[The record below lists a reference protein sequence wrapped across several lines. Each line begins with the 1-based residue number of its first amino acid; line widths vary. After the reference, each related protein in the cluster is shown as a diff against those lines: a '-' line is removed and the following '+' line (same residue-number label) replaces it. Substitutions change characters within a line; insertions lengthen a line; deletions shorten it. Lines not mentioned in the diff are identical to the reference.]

1 MRRPAWVVMT
11 YVVLLL
17 LAVVMAL
24 PNFLPSTVRNT
35 LPDWATSQT
44 VTLGLDLQGG
54 AHLLLAVDREDLALS
69 RLKELR
75 SSLAEEMRAL
85 DLNLAAIRIE
95 ERSLSAPASD
105 ALLSAMQGVAGATV
119 HPGSP
124 ADFTVDAADGL
135 LRLELTEAGLD
146 RAATAAADS
155 SLEVIRHRVDQVG
168 VSEPVISRV
177 GEDRI
182 LVQMPGVENPAQ
194 LRELLGSTAKMSFQM
209 VAPGPGPGVSMLQMR
224 DGSGAIPVE
233 DRVALSGDRLDRA
246 ASAFDP
252 NTGRPMVTF
261 AFDRQGAVV
270 FAKITAASIG
280 QRFAVVLDGAVLTAP
295 VIQSAIPGGQGQI
308 TGDFTVE
315 EAQTL
320 SVLLTS
326 GALPASLEVIEE
338 RSVGAALGADSIRA
352 GLITGAMGLALV
364 VAMMVGLYG
373 GWGLLASAVLG
384 LNVMLTL
391 TLLGLL
397 GATLTLPGIAGIIL
411 CLGIAVDSNI
421 LIFSRVREETAKGA
435 TAIKALTQG
444 YARAWATI
452 LDANITT
459 LLAMLLLFLFGAGAI
474 RGFAI
479 TMSLGILISMFT
491 AVVLMRMTME
501 ALVRRRKPARL
512 AIAPLIGRVP
522 APGAFS
528 FMRRGRL
535 ALAVSAALS
544 LGAVGALVWPG
555 PNLGIDFTGGVQMV
569 LRSDAPVPLA
579 ELRAVL
585 ANGVPGDASLQA
597 FGNPNEALIRVQG
610 ETGQAT
616 VAAVEAAAAQAVP
629 GAVFDQID
637 LVGPT
642 ISGELATTGLIALSL
657 AVLAMLAYIWI
668 RFEWHF
674 AAGAIVVLFLDVTK
688 TFGVIAVTGWE
699 VNLTTIVALLT
710 LIGYSVNDKVV
721 VYDRIREHLRGGGGA
736 PLSDL
741 IDRSLNQVLARCIFT
756 SGTTLAALLP
766 MALWGGPSVAGFA
779 WPMIAG
785 VVIATGSSL
794 FVAGPVVAW
803 LAMRSPAAMNGPAF
817 EQQGQAN
824 RATGEATLP
833 SRSV

>member
-11 YVVLLL
+11 YAVLLL
-17 LAVVMAL
+17 LAVATAL
-24 PNFLPSTVRNT
+24 PNFLPQTVRSS

-44 VTLGLDLQGG
+44 VSLGLDLQGG
-54 AHLLLAVDREDLALS
+54 AHLLLAVDRDDLAEA
-69 RLKELR
+69 RLQWLR
-75 SSLAEEMRAL
+75 ETLVAEMRAQN
-85 DLNLAAIRIE
+85 LNPALIRAE
-95 ERSLSAPASD
+95 GFSLSAPSGD
-105 ALLSAMQGVAGATV
+105 ALVAAMQGIADAATQPGA
-119 HPGSP
+119 P
-124 ADFTVDAADGL
+124 ADFTVETSDGE
-135 LRLELTEAGLD
+135 LRLSLTEAGLD
-146 RAATAAADS
+146 RTAATAADS
-155 SLEVIRHRVDQVG
+155 SLEVIRHRIDQVG

-177 GEDRI
+177 GNDRI
-182 LVQMPGVENPAQ
+182 LVQMPGVDNPGQ

-209 VAPGPGPGVSMLQMR
+209 VAPGPGPGVSMLEMR
-224 DGSGAIPVE
+224 DGSSAIPVD
-233 DRVALSGDRLDRA
+233 DRVALSGERLDRA
-246 ASAFDP
+246 ALGFDP
-252 NTGRPMVTF
+252 DSGRPMVTF
-261 AFDRQGAVV
+261 AFDRQGGIA
-270 FAKITAASIG
+270 FAEITAASIG

-308 TGDFTVE
+308 TGDFTLE

-320 SVLLTS
+320 AVLLTS

-352 GLITGAMGLALV
+352 GLITGAVGLVLV
-364 VAMMVGLYG
+364 VAMMVGLYD

-391 TLLGLL
+391 TVLGLL

-421 LIFSRVREETAKGA
+421 LIFSRIREETAKGA
-435 TAIKALTQG
+435 SAIKALTQG

-459 LLAMLLLFLFGAGAI
+459 LLAMVLLFMFGAGAI

-491 AVVLMRMTME
+491 AVVLMRTVME

-512 AIAPLIGRVP
+512 TIAPLMGRVR
-522 APGAFS
+522 APGALS

-535 ALAVSAALS
+535 ALATSAVLS
-544 LGAVGALVWPG
+544 LAAVGALVLPG

-569 LRSDAPVPLA
+569 LRSDAPIPLA
-579 ELRAVL
+579 GLRA
-585 ANGVPGDASLQA
+585 AFAEGVPGDASLQA
-597 FGNPNEALIRVQG
+597 FGDPTEALIRVQG
-610 ETGQAT
+610 EAGQAT
-616 VAAVEAAAAQAVP
+616 VAAVEAAVAQAVP

-642 ISGELATTGLIALSL
+642 ISGELATTGLIALGL
-657 AVLAMLAYIWI
+657 AVLAMLAYIWL

-674 AAGAIVVLFLDVTK
+674 AAGAIAVLFLDVTK

-721 VYDRIREHLRGGGGA
+721 VYDRIRENLRGFGDE
-736 PLSDL
+736 PLVQV
-741 IDRSLNQVLARCIFT
+741 IDRSLNQVLARCVFT

-766 MALWGGPSVAGFA
+766 MAIWGGPAVAGFA

-785 VVIATGSSL
+785 VVIATASSL
-794 FVAGPVVAW
+794 FISGPVLAW
-803 LAMRSPAAMNGPAF
+803 LAARSPKHMPAAHM
-817 EQQGQAN
+817 QY
-824 RATGEATLP
+824 
-833 SRSV
+833 SR

>member
-11 YVVLLL
+11 YVALLL
-17 LAVVMAL
+17 LAVATAI
-24 PNFLPSTVRNT
+24 PNFLPATVRST
-35 LPDWATSQT
+35 LPDWAKSQT
-44 VTLGLDLQGG
+44 VALGLDLQGG
-54 AHLLLAVDREDLALS
+54 AHLLLAVDRDDLAEA
-69 RLKELR
+69 RLQDLR
-75 SSLAEEMRAL
+75 DTLVAEMRARN
-85 DLNLAAIRIE
+85 LNPAAIRTE
-95 ERSLSAPASD
+95 GLTLSAQADD
-105 ALLSAMQGVAGATV
+105 ALFSTFQGLAAATAQ
-119 HPGSP
+119 PGSP
-124 ADFTVDAADGL
+124 ADFTVDL
-135 LRLELTEAGLD
+135 SERILHLELTEAGLD
-146 RAATAAADS
+146 RAAAAAADS
-155 SLEVIRHRVDQVG
+155 SLEVIRHRIDQVG

-209 VAPGPGPGVSMLQMR
+209 VAPGPGPGVSMLDMR

-252 NTGRPMVTF
+252 DTGRPMVTF
-261 AFDRQGAVV
+261 AFDRQGGIA
-270 FAKITAASIG
+270 FAEITAANIG
-280 QRFAVVLDGAVLTAP
+280 KRFAVVLDGAVLTAP
-295 VIQSAIPGGQGQI
+295 VIQTAIPGGQGQI
-308 TGDFTVE
+308 TGEFTVE

-320 SVLLTS
+320 AVLLTS

-338 RSVGAALGADSIRA
+338 RSVGAALGADSIKA
-352 GLITGAMGLALV
+352 GLITGAVGLALV
-364 VAMMVGLYG
+364 VAMMVSLYG

-391 TLLGLL
+391 TALGLL

-421 LIFSRVREETAKGA
+421 LIFSRIREETAKGA
-435 TAIKALTQG
+435 SSIKALTQG

-459 LLAMLLLFLFGAGAI
+459 LLAMVLLFMFGAGAI

-491 AVVLMRMTME
+491 AVVLMRMMME

-512 AIAPLIGRVP
+512 AIAPLIGGVP
-522 APGAFS
+522 APGTFS

-544 LGAVGALVWPG
+544 LGAVGALVVPG

-579 ELRAVL
+579 ELRA
-585 ANGVPGDASLQA
+585 AIAAGVPGDASLQA
-597 FGNPNEALIRVQG
+597 FGDPNEALIRVQG
-610 ETGQAT
+610 EAGQAT

-657 AVLAMLAYIWI
+657 AVLAMLAYIWV

-674 AAGAIVVLFLDVTK
+674 AAGAIAVLFLDITK

-721 VYDRIREHLRGGGGA
+721 VYDRIREHLRGGGGDE
-736 PLSDL
+736 PLAVV

-766 MALWGGPSVAGFA
+766 MAIWGGPAVAGFA

-794 FVAGPVVAW
+794 FVAGPVLAW
-803 LAMRSPAAMNGPAF
+803 FANRSPAAMRGPTL
-817 EQQGQAN
+817 QQAG
-824 RATGEATLP
+824 
-833 SRSV
+833 

>member
-1 MRRPAWVVMT
+1 ME
-11 YVVLLL
+11 
-17 LAVVMAL
+17 
-24 PNFLPSTVRNT
+24 
-35 LPDWATSQT
+35 
-44 VTLGLDLQGG
+44 G
-54 AHLLLAVDREDLALS
+54 
-69 RLKELR
+69 
-75 SSLAEEMRAL
+75 
-85 DLNLAAIRIE
+85 I
-95 ERSLSAPASD
+95 
-105 ALLSAMQGVAGATV
+105 AGATMQ
-119 HPGSP
+119 PGSP
-124 ADFTVDAADGL
+124 ADFIVAMSDGI

-146 RAATAAADS
+146 RAAMTAADS

-168 VSEPVISRV
+168 VSEPVIGRV

-209 VAPGPGPGVSMLQMR
+209 VAPGPGPGITMLPSR

-252 NTGRPMVTF
+252 DTGRPMVTF
-261 AFDRQGAVV
+261 AFDRQGAVA
-270 FAKITAASIG
+270 FADITGANIG

-295 VIQSAIPGGQGQI
+295 VIQTAIPGGQGQI

-320 SVLLTS
+320 AVLLTS

-338 RSVGAALGADSIRA
+338 RSVGVALGADSIHA
-352 GLITGAMGLALV
+352 GLVSGAVGLALV

-391 TLLGLL
+391 TALGLL

-421 LIFSRVREETAKGA
+421 LIFSRIREETAKGA
-435 TAIKALTQG
+435 SAIKALTQG
-444 YARAWATI
+444 YARAWSTI

-459 LLAMLLLFLFGAGAI
+459 LLAMVLLFMFGAGPV

-479 TMSLGILISMFT
+479 TMGLGILISMFT
-491 AVVLMRMTME
+491 AVALTRVMME
-501 ALVRRRKPARL
+501 ALVRRRKLARL
-512 AIAPLIGRVP
+512 AIAPLIGGVP
-522 APGAFS
+522 APGALS

-535 ALAVSAALS
+535 ALAVSAMLS
-544 LGAVGALVWPG
+544 LGAVAALVVPG

-569 LRSDAPVPLA
+569 LRSDAPVPLG
-579 ELRAVL
+579 ELRAAL
-585 ANGVPGDASLQA
+585 AAGVPGDASLQA
-597 FGNPNEALIRVQG
+597 FGDPNEALIRMQG
-610 ETGQAT
+610 EAGQAT
-616 VAAVEAAAAQAVP
+616 VAAVEAAAAQAAP

-642 ISGELATTGLIALSL
+642 ISGELASTGLIALSL
-657 AVLAMLAYIWI
+657 AVLAMLAYIWM

-674 AAGAIVVLFLDVTK
+674 AAGAIAVLFLDITK

-721 VYDRIREHLRGGGGA
+721 VYDRIREHLRGGGDA
-736 PLSDL
+736 PLAEL
-741 IDRSLNQVLARCIFT
+741 VDRSLNQVLARCICT

-766 MALWGGPSVAGFA
+766 MAIWGGPAVAGFA

-794 FVAGPVVAW
+794 FVAGPILAW
-803 LAMRSPAAMNGPAF
+803 LAARRVGPVAVDPLPFQVRASP
-817 EQQGQAN
+817 
-824 RATGEATLP
+824 
-833 SRSV
+833 

>member
-11 YVVLLL
+11 YAVLLL
-17 LAVVMAL
+17 LAVATAL

-44 VTLGLDLQGG
+44 VSLGLDLQGG
-54 AHLLLAVDREDLALS
+54 AHLLLAVDRDALAGSRLQDLRDTLAVEMRSRNLNPGTIRTEGLALT
-69 RLKELR
+69 
-75 SSLAEEMRAL
+75 
-85 DLNLAAIRIE
+85 
-95 ERSLSAPASD
+95 APAD
-105 ALLSAMQGVAGATV
+105 DTLLATMQRAAAATAQ
-119 HPGSP
+119 PGSP
-124 ADFTVDAADGL
+124 PDFTVDLTDGT
-135 LRLELTEAGLD
+135 LRLALTEAGLD
-146 RAATAAADS
+146 RAATTAADS

-177 GEDRI
+177 GADRI

-194 LRELLGSTAKMSFQM
+194 LRALLGSTAKMSFQM
-209 VAPGPGPGVSMLQMR
+209 VAQGPGPGVSMLEMR

-246 ASAFDP
+246 ALGFDP
-252 NTGRPMVTF
+252 DTGRPMITF
-261 AFDRQGAVV
+261 AFDREGGII
-270 FAKITAASIG
+270 FAGITAASIG
-280 QRFAVVLDGAVLTAP
+280 QRFAVVLDGEVLTAP
-295 VIQSAIPGGQGQI
+295 VIQTAIPGGQGQI

-320 SVLLTS
+320 AVLLTS

-352 GLITGAMGLALV
+352 GLITGAVGLALV

-391 TLLGLL
+391 TALGLL

-421 LIFSRVREETAKGA
+421 LIFSRIREETAKGA
-435 TAIKALTQG
+435 SAIKALTQG

-459 LLAMLLLFLFGAGAI
+459 LLAMVLLFMFGAGAI

-491 AVVLMRMTME
+491 AVVLMRMMME
-501 ALVRRRKPARL
+501 ALVRRRKLARL
-512 AIAPLIGRVP
+512 AIAPLLGGVP
-522 APGAFS
+522 MPGAFA
-528 FMRRGRL
+528 FMRRKRL

-544 LGAVGALVWPG
+544 LGAVTALVVPG

-579 ELRAVL
+579 ELRA
-585 ANGVPGDASLQA
+585 AIAAGVPGDASLQA
-597 FGNPNEALIRVQG
+597 FGDPNEALIRVQG
-610 ETGQAT
+610 EAGQAT
-616 VAAVEAAAAQAVP
+616 VAAVEAVAAQAVP

-657 AVLAMLAYIWI
+657 AVLAMLAYIWL

-688 TFGVIAVTGWE
+688 TFGVIAITGWD
-699 VNLTTIVALLT
+699 VNLTTLVALLT

-721 VYDRIREHLRGGGGA
+721 VYDRIRENLRNGRKE
-736 PLSDL
+736 PLADV

-766 MALWGGPSVAGFA
+766 MALWGGPAVAGFA

-794 FVAGPVVAW
+794 FVSGPVLAW
-803 LAMRSPAAMNGPAF
+803 LAARSSNLMNAA
-817 EQQGQAN
+817 
-824 RATGEATLP
+824 
-833 SRSV
+833 SVQYPQKSGAGR